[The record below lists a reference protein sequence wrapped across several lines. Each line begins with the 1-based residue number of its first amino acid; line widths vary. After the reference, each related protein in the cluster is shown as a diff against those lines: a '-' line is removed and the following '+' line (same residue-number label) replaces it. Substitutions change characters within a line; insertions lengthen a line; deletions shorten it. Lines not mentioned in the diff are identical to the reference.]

1 MNGGGYGWE
10 RARARRPQRR
20 SLALKTILWCQP
32 RNGESH
38 ENNTGN
44 SLISSKK
51 LNKDT
56 TLDGA
61 TTATNNHAKI
71 ATFYEQSSE
80 TLQPKQEVAIV
91 GKRWRLN
98 QPLQSCGAI
107 RNTLSGEFFIINPLS
122 VELALRICVQHVIKN
137 KQTKNLCNAAKIRFL
152 TVSM

>member
-1 MNGGGYGWE
+1 MSGIAKFNLIDKGEYWE
-10 RARARRPQRR
+10 IFCGCLLLILSSLLRPQRR

-32 RNGESH
+32 RNGKSH

-80 TLQPKQEVAIV
+80 TAQPKQEVAIV

-107 RNTLSGEFFIINPLS
+107 RNTLSGACFNTIFAWIFCPTIE
-122 VELALRICVQHVIKN
+122 
-137 KQTKNLCNAAKIRFL
+137 
-152 TVSM
+152 